1 MSYVIK
7 DDGTPIKTQRAF
19 STFYLLVRLFEG
31 LKDAFWKAE
40 NDGRGGSFLP
50 ESVSFFQANAYLF
63 SSVGKLSNDCENR
76 AFILLS
82 HFCLYDSLNLS
93 NHCRSIFLRRSLSLI
108 QDHLSHTK
116 SPMVA
121 QSSSYI
127 LYRTFTLHT

>member
-19 STFYLLVRLFEG
+19 STFYQLVRLFEG
-31 LKDAFWKAE
+31 LAGAFLKAG
-40 NDGRGGSFLP
+40 NDSREGSFLP

-63 SSVGKLSNDCENR
+63 SSVGKLSNDCENH
-76 AFILLS
+76 AFILLAT
-82 HFCLYDSLNLS
+82 FNCLYDSLNLS

-121 QSSSYI
+121 QSSSSI
-127 LYRTFTLHT
+127 RFKLVMVR